1 MAKVIDYV
9 KSANERVKL
18 KNFNEKDAIVLNL
31 LSYLHFDGLKD
42 RTKLRDMAE
51 AAPQVVKNTRVP
63 EANKALLLACGESPR
78 YAKVRLY
85 RYNEETNIKE
95 VKQFAAVTFF
105 IDWRTIYVAFRGTD
119 GTMVGWQEDL
129 NLAFMDEIPA
139 QAQAKEYLRRI
150 VKKYFWCKIIVGGHS
165 KGGNLAVYAGMK
177 VEPKYEKR
185 VPAIYNMDG
194 PGFKKTLYESEQ
206 FRAVRSKVT
215 KIVPEYS
222 VIGMLLQ
229 DEGEYRVVKSD
240 GEWLLQHDMY
250 NWIFDEKTWELH
262 YLPYLHM
269 DAVRMNKTI
278 YDWLSNIEEDKRE
291 LIIENLF
298 DILRSGGS
306 VTIADFSEHW
316 KENMREIFAKYRS
329 YDKDQRVLL
338 RKSLVGLAKDVVMNS
353 LKRKKQK

>member
-1 MAKVIDYV
+1 MAKVIEYV
-9 KSANERVKL
+9 NAAQERVKL

-42 RTKLRDMAE
+42 RTKLRDMVDV
-51 AAPQVVKNTRVP
+51 APELVKNTRVP
-63 EANKALLLACGESPR
+63 DINKSLLLACAGSGR

-85 RYNEETNIKE
+85 RYNEETNLKE

-119 GTMVGWQEDL
+119 GTMVGWQEDF
-129 NLAFMDEIPA
+129 NLAFMDEVPA
-139 QAQAKEYLRRI
+139 QGQAKEYLRRI

-177 VEPKYEKR
+177 QGEKYQKR
-185 VPAIYNMDG
+185 LSAIYNMDG
-194 PGFKKTLYESEQ
+194 PGFKKTLHDSEA
-206 FRAVRSKVT
+206 FKAVRPKVT

-229 DEGEYRVVKSD
+229 DEGEYRVVKSE
-240 GEWLLQHDMY
+240 GEWLFQHDMY
-250 NWIFDEKTWELH
+250 NWIFDENPWGLH
-262 YLPYLHM
+262 YLPSLHG
-269 DAVRMNKTI
+269 DAVKMNQTI
-278 YDWLSNIEEDKRE
+278 VNWLSNIDEDKRG

-306 VTIADFSEHW
+306 ITLSDFTEHW
-316 KENMREIFAKYRS
+316 KQNIGEIFAKYRS
-329 YDKDQRVLL
+329 YDKDQRSLL
-338 RKSLVGLAKDVVMNS
+338 RKSLVGLAKDVVFNS